1 MIIKALLTLM
11 IGVVSVLLT
20 PFSLVDTFVY
30 NIFAD
35 TKFIAL
41 LKVVTFFFNRTTLL
55 FLISS
60 FIFWTSLF
68 IIRPLVNFVRNR
80 G

>member
-1 MIIKALLTLM
+1 MIIKLLLELM
-11 IGVVSVLLT
+11 ITVLSVILT
-20 PFSLVDTFVY
+20 PFSFVDNFVY

-41 LKVVTFFFNRTTLL
+41 LKVTTFFFTRTTLIS
-55 FLISS
+55 LIGT
-60 FIFWTSLF
+60 FIFWTSIF

>member
-1 MIIKALLTLM
+1 MIIKLLLDLM
-11 IGVVSVLLT
+11 LSVVGILLT
-20 PFSLVDTFVY
+20 PFSLVDSIVFNV
-30 NIFAD
+30 FAD
-35 TKFIAL
+35 SKFIAL
-41 LKVVTFFFNRTTLL
+41 LKVVTFFFSRTTLIA
-55 FLISS
+55 LIGT

>member
-1 MIIKALLTLM
+1 MIISALLTLM
-11 IGVVSVLLT
+11 IGVVSVILT
-20 PFSLVDTFVY
+20 PYSLVDNFVY

-41 LKVVTFFFNRTTLL
+41 LKVVTFFFSRTTLL

-68 IIRPLVNFVRNR
+68 IIRPLVNFIRNR